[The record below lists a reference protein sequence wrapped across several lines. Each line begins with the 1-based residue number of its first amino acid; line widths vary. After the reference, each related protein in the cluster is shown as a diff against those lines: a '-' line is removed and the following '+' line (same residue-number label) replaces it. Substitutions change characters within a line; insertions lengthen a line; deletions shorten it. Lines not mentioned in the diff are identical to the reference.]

1 MAEEKELYCDEC
13 GELIQGDVYYI
24 GKTKPALALHN
35 PIFCSDECVLDY
47 LQVDSFPVEDFDE

>member
-1 MAEEKELYCDEC
+1 MAKDLFCDEC

-24 GKTKPALALHN
+24 GKTKPALVLHN

-47 LQVDSFPVEDFDE
+47 LQVDSFPAENFDE

>member
-24 GKTKPALALHN
+24 GKTKPAL
-35 PIFCSDECVLDY
+35 VL
-47 LQVDSFPVEDFDE
+47 